1 MRKISNAVAP
11 RGTYFKDRHVCERIE
26 RKKNLKRRIE
36 EEEEAQEK
44 IAHIISIRVD
54 INLGGTSN
62 K

>member
-1 MRKISNAVAP
+1 MDK
-11 RGTYFKDRHVCERIE
+11 RIE
-26 RKKNLKRRIE
+26 RKKNIKKRIEE

>member
-1 MRKISNAVAP
+1 MDK
-11 RGTYFKDRHVCERIE
+11 RIE